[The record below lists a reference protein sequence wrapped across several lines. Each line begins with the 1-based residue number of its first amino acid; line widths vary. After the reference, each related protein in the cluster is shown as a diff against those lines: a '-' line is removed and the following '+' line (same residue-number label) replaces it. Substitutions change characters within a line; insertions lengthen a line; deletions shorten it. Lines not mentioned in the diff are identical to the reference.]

1 MDISK
6 WNPLTKIKDYRRLMK
21 MTRRPTR
28 EEFIQVSKVSALG
41 ILVIGLIGFAI
52 FLLMGF
58 VNSII

>member
-1 MDISK
+1 MEIAK
-6 WNPLTKIKDYRRLMK
+6 WDPIEKIKDYRRLLK

-41 ILVIGLIGFAI
+41 VMIIGIIGFAI
-52 FLLMGF
+52 FLFMGF